1 MICPDLIQVMS
12 SCQKAGTEIC
22 AFFGEPIERMNV
34 MENAPKIA
42 VLVVLALVVGS
53 IFIATSKEYSKN
65 VSDKTV
71 EQTNNLFNSTGAGS

>member
-1 MICPDLIQVMS
+1 
-12 SCQKAGTEIC
+12 
-22 AFFGEPIERMNV
+22 

-53 IFIATSKEYSKN
+53 IFIATSKEYSKS

-71 EQTNNLFNSTGAGS
+71 EQTNNLFNSTGSRQLIWHLILEFCSHL

>member
-1 MICPDLIQVMS
+1 
-12 SCQKAGTEIC
+12 
-22 AFFGEPIERMNV
+22 

-42 VLVVLALVVGS
+42 VLVVLALVV
-53 IFIATSKEYSKN
+53 ATSKEYSKS

>member
-1 MICPDLIQVMS
+1 
-12 SCQKAGTEIC
+12 
-22 AFFGEPIERMNV
+22 

-53 IFIATSKEYSKN
+53 IFIATSKKKKKS
-65 VSDKTV
+65 VSDKTE

>member
-1 MICPDLIQVMS
+1 
-12 SCQKAGTEIC
+12 
-22 AFFGEPIERMNV
+22 

-53 IFIATSKEYSKN
+53 IFIATSKEYSKS

-71 EQTNNLFNSTGAGS
+71 EQTNNPVSYTHLDVYKRQICRLDSCDG

>member
-1 MICPDLIQVMS
+1 MCFFCGNP
-12 SCQKAGTEIC
+12 TERIKK
-22 AFFGEPIERMNV
+22 

-53 IFIATSKEYSKN
+53 IFIATSKEYSKS

>member
-1 MICPDLIQVMS
+1 
-12 SCQKAGTEIC
+12 
-22 AFFGEPIERMNV
+22 

-53 IFIATSKEYSKN
+53 IFIATSKEYSKS

-71 EQTNNLFNSTGAGS
+71 EQTNNLFNSDRSRQLIWHLILEFCSHL

>member
-1 MICPDLIQVMS
+1 MCSSDLKILPTPRKGQM
-12 SCQKAGTEIC
+12 K
-22 AFFGEPIERMNV
+22 

-53 IFIATSKEYSKN
+53 IFIATSKEYSKS

>member
-1 MICPDLIQVMS
+1 MCFFCGNPTERTNEN
-12 SCQKAGTEIC
+12 GT
-22 AFFGEPIERMNV
+22 
-34 MENAPKIA
+34 KIA

-53 IFIATSKEYSKN
+53 IFIATSKEYSKS

>member
-1 MICPDLIQVMS
+1 
-12 SCQKAGTEIC
+12 
-22 AFFGEPIERMNV
+22 
-34 MENAPKIA
+34 MEYGPKIA

-53 IFIATSKEYSKN
+53 IFIATSKEYSKS

>member
-1 MICPDLIQVMS
+1 
-12 SCQKAGTEIC
+12 
-22 AFFGEPIERMNV
+22 

-53 IFIATSKEYSKN
+53 IFIATSKEYSKR

-71 EQTNNLFNSTGAGS
+71 EQTNNLFKSTGAGS

>member
-1 MICPDLIQVMS
+1 
-12 SCQKAGTEIC
+12 
-22 AFFGEPIERMNV
+22 

-53 IFIATSKEYSKN
+53 IFIATSKEYSKS

-71 EQTNNLFNSTGAGS
+71 EQTNNLQFDRSRQLIWHLILEFCSPL

>member
-1 MICPDLIQVMS
+1 
-12 SCQKAGTEIC
+12 
-22 AFFGEPIERMNV
+22 

-53 IFIATSKEYSKN
+53 IFIATSKAYSKS